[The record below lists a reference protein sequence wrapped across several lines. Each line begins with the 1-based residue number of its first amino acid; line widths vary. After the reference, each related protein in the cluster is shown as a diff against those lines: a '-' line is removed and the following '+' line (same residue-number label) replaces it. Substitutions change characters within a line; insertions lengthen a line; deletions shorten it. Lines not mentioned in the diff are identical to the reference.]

1 MPQQAAYGDIFLA
14 GTPALDRTSALLYQE
29 QRQRQAKS
37 AQDNAAAEAG
47 MQKEFANVRSADV
60 PDLVDTYTKYKGFKK
75 QVLFDKDLQKDPK
88 KFAAAQQQAN
98 EALSDVHS
106 LINGSKELKDQ
117 YKGLNTA
124 HGTHPD
130 NFVDNYGE
138 LASAAQSTPLKQ
150 LKTHKLGDLSNLDTF
165 LYKGPDQDFSKIFTA
180 AAGQPKQVYS
190 AEVPVDKSG
199 LQTKVTPYLFGNTPQ
214 QYAENV
220 IGSLGARK
228 ASKAASFLWNHVPQ
242 TDREKVDQDFAAI
255 PADKW
260 TKAGIPKPQDLPT
273 NTGNYAVDFANY
285 QAKKYFLANEPKEG
299 VPVFRT
305 NEAKKLGLEN
315 QNRQLMEAI
324 RFGHEKDLIGLRQ
337 AAKEG
342 GDKTNDLWV
351 DTFIQNIKKDALKTP
366 PVEYKYQDG
375 RKVYE
380 HDIPLDPTLATSLQK
395 AGITPTFMR
404 VMSDGKFR
412 VIYAKTDDKGKPIT
426 GENGKVLVD
435 KTLSVPITE
444 EQLAVNLGKKN
455 VTGKARAKEIIN
467 VQNQQG
473 PKKASK
479 PKEDPLGLF

>member
-1 MPQQAAYGDIFLA
+1 MPQQTAPYGDIFLA
-14 GTPALDRTSALLYQE
+14 GTPSLDRTSALLYQE
-29 QRQRQAKS
+29 QRQRQAKA
-37 AQDNAAAEAG
+37 AQDNAAAEGA

-60 PDLVDTYTKYKGFKK
+60 PDLVDAYTKYKGLKK

-138 LASAAQSTPLKQ
+138 LISAAQSTPLKQ
-150 LKTHKLGDLSNLDTF
+150 LKAHKLGDLANLDTF
-165 LYKGPDQDFSKIFTA
+165 LYKGPDQDFSKIMA
-180 AAGQPKQVYS
+180 GAAGTQKPTGYTERVPLDKNGLTYNES
-190 AEVPVDKSG
+190 AYE
-199 LQTKVTPYLFGNTPQ
+199 FGNTPK
-214 QYAENV
+214 QYSDYIQGA
-220 IGSLGARK
+220 LGAHK
-228 ASKAASFLWNHVPQ
+228 AGKAASFLWNHVPQ
-242 TDREKVDQDFAAI
+242 TERDKVDQEFAAI

-260 TKAGIPKPQDLPT
+260 NKMGIPVPQDLPT
-273 NTGNYAVDFANY
+273 NTGNDALDFSNY
-285 QAKKYFLANEPKEG
+285 QAKKYALANEPRAK
-299 VPVFRT
+299 VTPRT
-305 NEAKKLGLEN
+305 DAAKKFEMET
-315 QNRQLMEAI
+315 NRMKQMEAL
-324 RFGHEKDLIGLRQ
+324 RHADAKDLIDYKKKIDPND
-337 AAKEG
+337 KEL
-342 GDKTNDLWV
+342 NNLWI
-351 DTFIQNIKKDALKTP
+351 DTYIQNIKKDALNTP
-366 PVEYKYQDG
+366 PAEYKYQDG

-412 VIYAKTDDKGKPIT
+412 IVYAQTDDKGKPIT

-467 VQNQQG
+467 VQNNQG
-473 PKKASK
+473 TKPTK
-479 PKEDPLGLF
+479 PKADPLGLF